1 MLPETYVTLNQ
12 LNKYAVPERICRKR
26 MADSRGVKGKQV
38 KGLCELVT
46 VNTENSCVWK
56 RVTGKTREG
65 RQLLDEV

>member
-1 MLPETYVTLNQ
+1 
-12 LNKYAVPERICRKR
+12 
-26 MADSRGVKGKQV
+26 MADLQGVKGKQV

-56 RVTGKTREG
+56 RVTGQEREG